1 MLRGWWGRLPKKYLN
16 NCGQDDAS
24 QLVKLAS
31 NFECFL
37 NYLDGHLPKFKLS
50 RDIKAVWPTPTKKR
64 KRKYG
69 TDQWKMEKK
78 TQTCGKGPTEGDRLS
93 GHEMEVEESLLLHLG
108 FVPGRAARGRS
119 CLSPAWRKISS
130 NTFLLLFSR
139 KRKSIKLWVRKIIK
153 YFFESQLFVC

>member
-1 MLRGWWGRLPKKYLN
+1 MRHHNLSNWLQILN
-16 NCGQDDAS
+16 AS
-24 QLVKLAS
+24 QTIWTDTSQSS
-31 NFECFL
+31 NCPET
-37 NYLDGHLPKFKLS
+37 
-50 RDIKAVWPTPTKKR
+50 KAVWPTPTKKR

-108 FVPGRAARGRS
+108 FVRGRAARGRS

-139 KRKSIKLWVRKIIK
+139 KRKSIKLWMRKIVK